1 MGCMACN
8 QHGREVLKRKTCP
21 ALTLWLSACS
31 PNVHVGERKLHN
43 LQRMWFLS
51 LDVWSRV
58 AGNHDDNQSSF
69 FYVALSQNFA
79 NGCIDQSY
87 ANIPLVGWYRWRN
100 LSRFR
105 APPKCGQVDHWP
117 FERPFD
123 LLLALHCG
131 SCHDPKLSTAGLV
144 FASQRL
150 WSMISLRSFLISARK
165 YSFWRYS
172 SSRARSISNHR
183 RLIRSAAQKQ
193 QTEKTRLKRKITQI
207 QWKPVWAVAL
217 EFSPSAHWSRQ
228 SWCLSTIGHR
238 GSPAQPASS
247 DSAMTYFR
255 QGRATLLARAKLSTG
270 ALTFTGTKVSAGAWA
285 FTNVLAFSVTRSFA
299 GSKDSAE
306 ARTFSGEC
314 MGSETS

>member
-21 ALTLWLSACS
+21 ALTLWLSAYS

-87 ANIPLVGWYRWRN
+87 ASIPLVGWYRWRN

-117 FERPFD
+117 FEWSFD

-131 SCHDPKLSTAGLV
+131 SCHDPKLSTADLV
-144 FASQRL
+144 FARQRL
-150 WSMISLRSFLISARK
+150 WFH
-165 YSFWRYS
+165 YEVFWS
-172 SSRARSISNHR
+172 QHGGIHFDG
-183 RLIRSAAQKQ
+183 IVQ
-193 QTEKTRLKRKITQI
+193 
-207 QWKPVWAVAL
+207 AV
-217 EFSPSAHWSRQ
+217 FDPFP
-228 SWCLSTIGHR
+228 TIGV
-238 GSPAQPASS
+238 SS
-247 DSAMTYFR
+247 EVPHKNSKPKR
-255 QGRATLLARAKLSTG
+255 QGLKGRSPKSSESQCEQSRSNFRPLITPVMVFVHHWPQGVARATSQQWQRHDIL
-270 ALTFTGTKVSAGAWA
+270 
-285 FTNVLAFSVTRSFA
+285 
-299 GSKDSAE
+299 
-306 ARTFSGEC
+306 
-314 MGSETS
+314 